1 MEVGGEEDEEAAVV
15 GLEAAMEGVTGSR
28 AMATAGDMVAKEVT
42 EEVREA
48 TEGAMAMVEVMLA
61 MVVAMAVNRQATEA
75 ATVATLRA
83 ALEAG
88 MVSSKEGMVVEAT
101 VADP

>member
-1 MEVGGEEDEEAAVV
+1 MGEEGEVAVV
-15 GLEAAMEGVTGSR
+15 VVLEAATEGATASR
-28 AMATAGDMVAKEVT
+28 AMAMVEGMEAKGVMVED
-42 EEVREA
+42 REA
-48 TEGAMAMVEVMLA
+48 TEGEMAMAEVMLA
-61 MVVAMAVNRQATEA
+61 MVVVMAANRQATEA